1 MRFQSLYRLSPSF
14 FSNRSR
20 RRRLR
25 SRTERLQ
32 PCPLPPHTRADLF
45 RSRFNNCVLVI
56 GLVVVNVVQ
65 PGVGMNIDPGR
76 IDAGAISGFT
86 KTAESQG
93 GTVQFFLDI
102 IPNTIV
108 DAFAKGAML
117 QVIFISVMMGI
128 CLVQIGERGKPV
140 VDVIELT
147 GASTV
152 SVCVDRDAVSSHRRG
167 RGRSLHDWTLR
178 RRLADLPRLAN
189 AVCLHN
195 ITRVY
200 SRYTGEYR
208 AVVWF
213 SAVTFSSLLQR

>member
-1 MRFQSLYRLSPSF
+1 M
-14 FSNRSR
+14 
-20 RRRLR
+20 
-25 SRTERLQ
+25 
-32 PCPLPPHTRADLF
+32 PPHTRSDL
-45 RSRFNNCVLVI
+45 
-56 GLVVVNVVQ
+56 
-65 PGVGMNIDPGR
+65 GVGMNIDPGR

-140 VDVIELT
+140 VDVIDSLVQALFRFVSIVMRSAPI
-147 GASTV
+147 GAGAGVAYTI
-152 SVCVDRDAVSSHRRG
+152 G
-167 RGRSLHDWTLR
+167 RYGVGSLISLG
-178 RRLADLPRLAN
+178 LAN

>member
-1 MRFQSLYRLSPSF
+1 
-14 FSNRSR
+14 
-20 RRRLR
+20 
-25 SRTERLQ
+25 
-32 PCPLPPHTRADLF
+32 
-45 RSRFNNCVLVI
+45 
-56 GLVVVNVVQ
+56 
-65 PGVGMNIDPGR
+65 MNIDPSR

-102 IPNTIV
+102 IPNTVV

-128 CLVQIGERGKPV
+128 CLVQIGESEASRGR
-140 VDVIELT
+140 DRLT

-152 SVCVDRDAVSSHRRG
+152 SVRVDRDAVSSHRRG